1 MCALAVAC
9 RGRITH
15 NTQHASSSLCP
26 RGVAAL
32 WLLYVCKQESSEK
45 KSTEAEIFYTFFA
58 QLLFFSF
65 YFCFLHFFLCCVVP
79 AMQSSGRCIKR
90 EKTQST
96 AAAAVAAAACLQ
108 VAPGGV
114 QHRQTEGQRDG
125 QTDWQCGP

>member
-1 MCALAVAC
+1 MQTGEQ
-9 RGRITH
+9 RKKIDGGRDF
-15 NTQHASSSLCP
+15 L
-26 RGVAAL
+26 
-32 WLLYVCKQESSEK
+32 
-45 KSTEAEIFYTFFA
+45 FFFA

-65 YFCFLHFFLCCVVP
+65 YFCFLHFFCVVP

-114 QHRQTEGQRDG
+114 QRRQTEGQRDG